1 MQELH
6 LTCNMIRDVAP
17 LQGFAQLET
26 LDLSYNQLSESA
38 LVALTMIPKLRR
50 LDLTCNGLLS
60 IPQAFEEM
68 KLLESLNLEH
78 NNLEKSDTI
87 ITLASCPRLK
97 ELNVSS
103 NFFAEIPEEVG
114 GGTGFPRLEW
124 FNLSNNEIAYEEA
137 VGLFVRFFV
146 WSI

>member
-1 MQELH
+1 
-6 LTCNMIRDVAP
+6 MIRDVAP

-68 KLLESLNLEH
+68 KLLES
-78 NNLEKSDTI
+78 
-87 ITLASCPRLK
+87 
-97 ELNVSS
+97 
-103 NFFAEIPEEVG
+103 
-114 GGTGFPRLEW
+114 
-124 FNLSNNEIAYEEA
+124 
-137 VGLFVRFFV
+137 VR
-146 WSI
+146 